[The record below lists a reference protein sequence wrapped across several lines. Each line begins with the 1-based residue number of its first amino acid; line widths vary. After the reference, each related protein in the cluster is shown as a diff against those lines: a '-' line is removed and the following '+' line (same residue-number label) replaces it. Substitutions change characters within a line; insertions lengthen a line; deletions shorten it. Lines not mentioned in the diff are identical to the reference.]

1 MFFYFITYFYDKIKF
16 FVKIRAKKRLDL
28 EITLNLIMAALKN
41 DKGENM
47 TYLEKINSPQDVKK
61 LEIGEMKEL
70 AGEIRAAVL
79 NRDSTV
85 GGHVGPNLGIV
96 EATIALHYVFNSPKD
111 KIVFD
116 VSHQCY
122 PHKLLT
128 GRREGF
134 LSAEGMFKISGYT
147 NPDESEHDFFKVGHT
162 STSVSLACGLAKA
175 RDLKGERHNV
185 IAVIGDGSLSGGEA
199 LEGLSNAAV
208 LGGNIIIV
216 INDNEMSI
224 AENHGGLYT
233 NLRYLRETKGMAE
246 CNMFK
251 ALGFDYRYVEDGNSV
266 QDLIEI
272 FKQVKD
278 TSHPTVIHIH
288 TLKGKGYAPAEENK
302 EKWHWN
308 VPFDIDSG
316 AAKVDFSGENYNDI
330 TYDYLAEKIS
340 KDKKVVVVNAGTPG
354 AVGLNAERRAKLGDN
369 FVDVGIAE
377 EHAVAFS
384 SALAK
389 GGCKPVYMVLS
400 SFVQR
405 TYDQLSQDLA
415 INNSPAVI
423 LVSWAGISGA
433 DVTHL
438 GCFDIAMISNIP
450 NIVYLAPSSKEEY
463 LAMLDWGIEQ
473 NEHPVV
479 IRVPSAVCH
488 APVPVDK
495 DYSELNRYQKIAEG
509 SKAALIAAGSFLP
522 LGLKVAD
529 RLKEQ
534 GIVPTVV
541 NPRYLSGTDAQ
552 MLEELKNGHS
562 VVVTLEDGI
571 VNGGFGEK
579 IASYYGNSNMKVLN
593 FGAKKQFTDRVPLD
607 ELYQRNR
614 LTVEQIVEDILQNL

>member
-1 MFFYFITYFYDKIKF
+1 
-16 FVKIRAKKRLDL
+16 
-28 EITLNLIMAALKN
+28 
-41 DKGENM
+41 M
-47 TYLEKINSPQDVKK
+47 TYLEKINSPQDIKK

-128 GRREGF
+128 GRKEGF

-208 LGGNIIIV
+208 LGSNIIIV

-272 FKQVKD
+272 FTQVKD
-278 TSHPTVIHIH
+278 TSRPTVIHVH

-308 VPFDIDSG
+308 MPFNLSDGSSKIEM
-316 AAKVDFSGENYNDI
+316 SGENYNDI
-330 TYDYLAEKIS
+330 TYEYLAEKIS

-354 AVGLNAERRAKLGDN
+354 AVGLNAERRAELGDN

-495 DYSELNRYQKIAEG
+495 DYSELNRYQTIAEG

-534 GIVPTVV
+534 GIMPTII

>member
-1 MFFYFITYFYDKIKF
+1 
-16 FVKIRAKKRLDL
+16 
-28 EITLNLIMAALKN
+28 
-41 DKGENM
+41 M
-47 TYLEKINSPQDVKK
+47 TYLEKINSPQDIKK
-61 LEIGEMKEL
+61 LGIGEMKEL

-79 NRDSTV
+79 KRDSTV

-134 LSAEGMFKISGYT
+134 LSAEGMLKISGYT

-278 TSHPTVIHIH
+278 TPRPTIVHIH

-400 SFVQR
+400 SFAQR

-450 NIVYLAPSSKEEY
+450 NIVYLAPASKEEY

-488 APVPVDK
+488 APAPVDK

-529 RLKEQ
+529 RLKER

-562 VVVTLEDGI
+562 VVATLEDGI